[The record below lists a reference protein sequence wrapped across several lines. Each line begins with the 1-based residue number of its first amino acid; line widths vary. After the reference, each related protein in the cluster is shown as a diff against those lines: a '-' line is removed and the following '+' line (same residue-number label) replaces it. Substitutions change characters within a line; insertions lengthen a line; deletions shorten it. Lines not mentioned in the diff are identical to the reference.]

1 MPISFEMKKLNL
13 FLVLIL
19 VSTLQFRCVQ
29 TPQRE
34 AVQTTATT
42 EVVEQSSDN
51 ENASRGPASI
61 NRKPNADNGISVV
74 PMQTGLDLREMKKT
88 GYEVYD
94 PAAARAAQAAE
105 EPEPAERDALFLEAG
120 AWPFVMKLDQL
131 DRDLLYLRA
140 REYTAANL
148 AKTYPKIPA
157 SVRSKL
163 QTLLRGEKGRA

>member
-1 MPISFEMKKLNL
+1 MKKLNL

-29 TPQRE
+29 TPQKD
-34 AVQTTATT
+34 AVQAP
-42 EVVEQSSDN
+42 VAVDQIAEQSSID
-51 ENASRGPASI
+51 ESMSREPASI
-61 NRKPNADNGISVV
+61 KRDVVADNGIAVM
-74 PMQTGLDLREMKKT
+74 PMQPGLDLRDMKKS

-120 AWPFVMKLDQL
+120 VWPYVLRLDQL

-140 REYTAANL
+140 REYTAVNF
-148 AKTYPKIPA
+148 AKTYPRIPA
-157 SVRSKL
+157 IFRAKL
-163 QTLLRGEKGRA
+163 QTLVRGEKGRV